1 MGKDALAQEKLW
13 DQLYRSNRHSRRG
26 HFLMAISAVDNTL
39 WDLRGRY
46 FKTPV
51 YRLLGGPTRSS
62 VEAYASCLGYS
73 LEPDKVQA
81 RAAQVKKEGFR
92 YQKWFLAYGPGDG
105 HEGLRKNVDLV
116 RILREAVGEDTELMF
131 DVYSGWDLTYAL
143 EWAKQVERYRPRWI
157 EEATQAEKIDSFA
170 QLRKGTS
177 IPVASGEHIQG
188 RWEVYD
194 YLKEGA
200 LSVVQCDPE
209 WCGGTTELQK
219 ICALA
224 SLFDVPVIPHGHS
237 LHAALHVIASQ
248 SPAVCPLAEYL
259 ILKMQSYYHF
269 EKNPPALQARTSR
282 CRTPRATASNWTTP
296 KWNRGNRSI
305 GADQMQI
312 PRRNLLKGAAMT
324 GLLGLVS
331 PSEQKA
337 QEQAAHA
344 ARGVAI
350 PKIKDISVIECQ
362 PAGVRLTVVKIT
374 TDQDGL
380 YGYGCATFTQ
390 RADLVKPAVERYLKP
405 FLMGKTTDRIEDI
418 WQACYDSSYWKN
430 GPVLNNAISG
440 VDQALWDIKGRQAGM
455 PVYQLV
461 GGKCRE
467 AADCLCP
474 CRRRR
479 LSAT

>member
-1 MGKDALAQEKLW
+1 MPFAQTRRRFLATLPAVAAFAQSKPLKIAAVEVWELHGHREAMRGVNQQYQVNPLDVYDELRPKPYADAAAPSPVRIPESVLYLKIKTAEGVEGLYGPIDKEVAIVVDEQLKPFLMGKDALAGEKLW

-26 HFLMAISAVDNTL
+26 FFLMAISAVDNTL

-73 LEPDKVQA
+73 LEPTKVQA
-81 RAAQVKKEGFR
+81 RAAQLKEEGYR

-105 HEGLRKNVDLV
+105 MEGMKKNVDLV
-116 RILREAVGEDTELMF
+116 RILRETVGEETELMF

-170 QLRKGTS
+170 QLRRGTS

-194 YLKEGA
+194 YLKDNA

-209 WCGGTTELQK
+209 WCGGTSELIK
-219 ICALA
+219 ICSLA
-224 SLFDVPVIPHGHS
+224 SIFDVPVIPHGHS

-269 EKNPPALQARTSR
+269 EKAPLV
-282 CRTPRATASNWTTP
+282 PRA
-296 KWNRGNRSI
+296 
-305 GADQMQI
+305 
-312 PRRNLLKGAAMT
+312 
-324 GLLGLVS
+324 
-331 PSEQKA
+331 
-337 QEQAAHA
+337 AHFA
-344 ARGVAI
+344 LPEG
-350 PKIKDISVIECQ
+350 P
-362 PAGVRLTVVKIT
+362 
-374 TDQDGL
+374 
-380 YGYGCATFTQ
+380 GYGIEF
-390 RADLVKPAVERYLKP
+390 DESKVEKQE
-405 FLMGKTTDRIEDI
+405 LMHWT
-418 WQACYDSSYWKN
+418 
-430 GPVLNNAISG
+430 
-440 VDQALWDIKGRQAGM
+440 
-455 PVYQLV
+455 
-461 GGKCRE
+461 
-467 AADCLCP
+467 
-474 CRRRR
+474 
-479 LSAT
+479 